1 MLARRE
7 ELSLRP
13 NQQTEFMDLHELVH
27 RFNLQAPRSC
37 VLEREEEPT
46 HQPSASDDA
55 AFQRGSGESEVL
67 SEPSNPISLQQIHLH
82 LQSNP
87 FSNL

>member
-1 MLARRE
+1 MLARHE
-7 ELSLRP
+7 ELSFRP
-13 NQQTEFMDLHELVH
+13 SQQTEFMDLHELVH

-37 VLEREEEPT
+37 VLEREEEPA
-46 HQPSASDDA
+46 HQPSAFNDA
-55 AFQRGSGESEVL
+55 AFRRGSGESEVL
-67 SEPSNPISLQQIHLH
+67 PKPPKPISLQQLH

>member
-1 MLARRE
+1 
-7 ELSLRP
+7 
-13 NQQTEFMDLHELVH
+13 MDLHELVR

-46 HQPSASDDA
+46 HQPSAFDDA
-55 AFQRGSGESEVL
+55 AFRRGYGESEVL
-67 SEPSNPISLQQIHLH
+67 SEPLNSISLQQLH
-82 LQSNP
+82 LRSNP

>member
-13 NQQTEFMDLHELVH
+13 EQQIEFMDLHELICH
-27 RFNLQAPRSC
+27 FNLQAPRSC
-37 VLEREEEPT
+37 VLEQEEESA
-46 HQPSASDDA
+46 HQPLAFDDA
-55 AFQRGSGESEVL
+55 AFRRGFEESEVF
-67 SEPSNPISLQQIHLH
+67 PKPPNPISLQQLH
-82 LQSNP
+82 LRSNP

>member
-13 NQQTEFMDLHELVH
+13 GQQNEFMDLHELVC
-27 RFNLQAPRSC
+27 RFNLQAPRIC
-37 VLEREEEPT
+37 VLEREEELA

-55 AFQRGSGESEVL
+55 AFRRGSGESEVL
-67 SEPSNPISLQQIHLH
+67 SEPLNSISLQQLH
-82 LQSNP
+82 LRSNP

>member
-13 NQQTEFMDLHELVH
+13 GQQIEFMDLHELVR

-37 VLEREEEPT
+37 VLEREEEPA
-46 HQPSASDDA
+46 HQPLAFDDA
-55 AFQRGSGESEVL
+55 AFRRGSEESEVL
-67 SEPSNPISLQQIHLH
+67 LEPPNPISLQQLH
-82 LQSNP
+82 LRSNP